1 MTTKERGE
9 FIKKKQTNK
18 SINRTEQ
25 NRPTLNV
32 SNLRLT
38 EVQKKWYM
46 FLKCK
51 EKLDMKP
58 EVGKE

>member
-1 MTTKERGE
+1 MLTTKEMGE
-9 FIKKKQTNK
+9 FIKKQTNK
-18 SINRTEQ
+18 SINRTEK

-46 FLKCK
+46 FLKCE
-51 EKLDMKP
+51 EKPDMKP